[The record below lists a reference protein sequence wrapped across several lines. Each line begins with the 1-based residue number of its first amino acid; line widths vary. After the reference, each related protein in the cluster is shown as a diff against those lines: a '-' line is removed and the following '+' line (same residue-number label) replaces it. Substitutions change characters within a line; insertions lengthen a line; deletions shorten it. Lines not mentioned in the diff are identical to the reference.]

1 MASRLATAAE
11 PVAPQEEAE
20 APRASNLR
28 RLLANRLAVVSGI
41 VVILVYAAV
50 ILGPSLWRLGP
61 DATNPL
67 HALAAPSAAH
77 LLGTDEL
84 GRDELSRLLYG
95 GRVTLA
101 IGVAAMATSVI
112 AGVLVGAAAA
122 FYGGWTSVILM
133 RLTDAM
139 LAIPGFFLVIVAV
152 TVFGSGPI
160 ILILIIGCTSWMPVA
175 RIVYGET
182 LHWKGLDFVLAAEST
197 GATARRELTRHILP
211 QVVPSIIVS
220 ASLGVGWAILTATAL
235 SYLGLGVQPPTPD
248 WGNMLQN
255 ALQYVWTSPMLAIY
269 PGVAITVVV
278 LAFNFF
284 GDGLRD
290 ALDPRLRI

>member
-1 MASRLATAAE
+1 MASKPAAGSGPVAAE
-11 PVAPQEEAE
+11 EPAE

-28 RLLANRLAVVSGI
+28 RLAANRLAAVSGI
-41 VVILVYAAV
+41 VVLLAYAAV
-50 ILGPSLWRLGP
+50 IFGPSLWRLAP
-61 DATNPL
+61 EATDPL

-84 GRDELSRLLYG
+84 GRDELSRLLFG

-101 IGVAAMATSVI
+101 IGLAAMATSVI
-112 AGVLVGAAAA
+112 AGVVVGAAAA

-139 LAIPGFFLVIVAV
+139 LAIPGFFLAIVAV

-160 ILILIIGCTSWMPVA
+160 VLILIIGCTSWMPVA

-182 LHWKGLDFVLAAEST
+182 LHWKNLDFVLAAEST

-211 QVVPSIIVS
+211 QVVPSVIVS
-220 ASLGVGWAILTATAL
+220 ASLGIGWAILTATAL

-255 ALQYVWTSPMLAIY
+255 ALQYVWTSPLLAIY
-269 PGVAITVVV
+269 PGVAITIVV